1 MEKILYKLAGSLSHD
16 FSASWCLVFQN
27 MSIQYGHLPYKIISR
42 GSHLVGSWALTKLST
57 SCNPMFLT
65 EVDYLVHER
74 SIKRPKPY
82 FLCVKSRWQRRTAH
96 RSSTKSGF
104 FDRALLGSQVNFAT
118 SKNWQSHNPEVHL
131 DYVGW
136 PKKERYKVFTIEA
149 CHFSPHSFV
158 CFKNLKYWEA
168 PKIKKTL
175 WWSFTYKKWQQQP
188 KPSSNLWKLK
198 HQGPLT
204 VWRVLIPLHRPRRIH
219 VFGVITAI
227 RSWNCPVPQWVFLWL
242 ESWDH
247 EPRWWGCIQ
256 KNCMFFIT
264 EYTLQKLR

>member
-198 HQGPLT
+198 DHWRCGGCWFHCTAPGESTSLVSSLQYAVGIVPFPNGFFCGWKAGIMSQGDED
-204 VWRVLIPLHRPRRIH
+204 VSKKI
-219 VFGVITAI
+219 A
-227 RSWNCPVPQWVFLWL
+227 CFL
-242 ESWDH
+242 
-247 EPRWWGCIQ
+247 
-256 KNCMFFIT
+256 
-264 EYTLQKLR
+264 